1 MDSYECLE
9 ALAKRVDDDLVV
21 TNLGSVAREW
31 FNLNDRDGN
40 LYRPYMGHP
49 TPLALGLALAL
60 PERRVI
66 AIDGDG
72 SMLMGLTVLPVLGS
86 QSPSNLVVIVID
98 NETYEATGGPAS
110 LTASGVNLSGMAH
123 AAGVPNTW
131 LVRDLDA
138 FETAIDEAFERKGAS
153 FITAKVEASKRRVPY
168 ADLEGPENKYR
179 FVRYI
184 ERTENL
190 QIIKRPK
197 KALPQDIAEPKK

>member
-9 ALAKRVDDDLVV
+9 ALAKRVDDELVV
-21 TNLGSVAREW
+21 TNLGGVAREW
-31 FNLNDRDGN
+31 FYLNDRDGN

-49 TPLALGLALAL
+49 TPLALGVALAL

-72 SMLMGLTVLPVLGS
+72 SMLMGLTVLPVLGN
-86 QSPSNLVVIVID
+86 QNPSNLVVIVID

-110 LTASGVNLSGMAH
+110 LTAGGTDLSAMAR
-123 AAGVPNTW
+123 AAGVTNTW
-131 LVRDLDA
+131 LVRDIAA
-138 FETAIDEAFERKGAS
+138 FEAAVDEAYRAEGAS

-184 ERTENL
+184 ERTEGL
-190 QIIKRPK
+190 QIIKKPK
-197 KALPQDIAEPKK
+197 KALPQDIVDKTG